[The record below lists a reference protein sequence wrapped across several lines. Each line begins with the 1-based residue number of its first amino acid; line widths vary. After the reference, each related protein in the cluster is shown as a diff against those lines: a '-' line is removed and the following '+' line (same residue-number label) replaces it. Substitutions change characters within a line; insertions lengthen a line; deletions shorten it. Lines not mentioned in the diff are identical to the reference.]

1 MFTESSRYYDI
12 QIAKWQTTSNQTISY
27 LRRRFLPSS
36 QRFEIFQEHQVSEGD
51 RLDNITANY
60 LHDPEVFWHL
70 CDANNVMHPD
80 ELTAQVGRR
89 LRIPLI

>member
-1 MFTESSRYYDI
+1 MLTENSRYYNI
-12 QIAKWQTTSNQTISY
+12 KIAKWQTTSNQTISY
-27 LRRRFLPSS
+27 LTRRFLPSS

-70 CDANNVMHPD
+70 CDANNAMHPD
-80 ELTAQVGRR
+80 ELTAQIGRR

>member
-1 MFTESSRYYDI
+1 MFTENSRYYDI
-12 QIAKWQTTSNQTISY
+12 EIAKWQTTSNQTISY
-27 LRRRFLPSS
+27 LRRRLLPSS
-36 QRFEIFQEHQVSEGD
+36 QRFEILQEHQVSEGD

-60 LHDPEVFWHL
+60 LNDPEVFWHL

-80 ELTAQVGRR
+80 ELTAQIGRR